1 MPPTPRTAPAFPAEI
16 SREWRQDLVT
26 RLLDDV
32 NVLAEALVAAMN
44 EKDEARIATIRASLD
59 RYALAMGWNRDKF
72 LPAIVAYANERPA
85 FDEDL
90 FAPAFILK
98 SIAPDHSETAALL
111 AKVSPHVR
119 HLLARP

>member
-1 MPPTPRTAPAFPAEI
+1 MPHTPRTALAFPDEI
-16 SREWRQDLVT
+16 SREWCQDLVT
-26 RLLDDV
+26 RQLDDV
-32 NVLAEALVAAMN
+32 NVLGEALVVAVN
-44 EKDEARIATIRASLD
+44 GKDDVHAATIRTSLG
-59 RYALAMGWNRDKF
+59 RYALAIGWNHDKF

-111 AKVSPHVR
+111 AKVSPDVR
-119 HLLARP
+119 HLLARV

>member
-1 MPPTPRTAPAFPAEI
+1 MPPTPRTAPAFPDEI
-16 SREWRQDLVT
+16 SREWRQGLVT
-26 RLLDDV
+26 RQLDDL
-32 NVLAEALVAAMN
+32 NVLGEALVVALNGKDDVQAA
-44 EKDEARIATIRASLD
+44 TVCASLG
-59 RYALAMGWNRDKF
+59 RYAHAMGWSRDKF

-111 AKVSPHVR
+111 AKVPPDVR
-119 HLLARP
+119 HLLARL